1 MVLSKRLGA
10 VANFVDVGEH
20 VADIGTDHGYI
31 PMYLIRSDIS
41 PKVYAMDVN
50 EGPYQIAKRHIEQ
63 EGLSNQIEVRL
74 SDGMKELHVGEATTI
89 IIAGMGGGLTCRLLE
104 QDRRLWDSLNYL
116 ILQPQSEIVKVR
128 EFLLLNGWR
137 IIDEDIVLD
146 EGKIYPILKCQHG
159 QESEYSSTE
168 LLYGRRLI
176 EKKHPILLE
185 LVKKNIEQKESV
197 RDFLK
202 GKPGKHIEMRL
213 AEFKKELEMDYEVL
227 RHYQ

>member
-10 VANFVDVGEH
+10 VAHFVEFGEH

-31 PMYLIRSDIS
+31 PIYLIQSEIS

-63 EGLSNQIEVRL
+63 EGLSTQIEVRL

-89 IIAGMGGGLTCRLLE
+89 IVAGMGGGLTCRLLE
-104 QDRRLWDSLNYL
+104 QDRRLWDSLNWL

-128 EFLLLNGWR
+128 EFLLINGWR

-146 EGKIYPILKCQHG
+146 EGKIYPILKCQYG
-159 QESEYSSTE
+159 QESEYSDAE
-168 LLYGRRLI
+168 LLYGRCLI
-176 EKKHPILLE
+176 EKKHPILLQ
-185 LVKKNIEQKESV
+185 LVKKNIEQKECV
-197 RDFLK
+197 RDSLK
-202 GKPGKHIEMRL
+202 GKYGEHIEERL
-213 AEFKKELEMDYEVL
+213 EELEKELEIDYEVL
-227 RHYQ
+227 QHYR